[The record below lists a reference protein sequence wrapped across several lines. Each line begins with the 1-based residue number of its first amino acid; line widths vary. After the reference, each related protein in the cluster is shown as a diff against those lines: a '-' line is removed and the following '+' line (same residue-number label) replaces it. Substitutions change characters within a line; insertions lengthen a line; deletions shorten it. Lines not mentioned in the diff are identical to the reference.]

1 MPFASLLYDVGFDP
15 DLSFAAAMGGLI
27 NQGGPTFNSTG
38 YFSAL
43 GPWEVRLMIR
53 SNRVFSACL
62 LIARSLVIFLDL
74 LAAMV

>member
-1 MPFASLLYDVGFDP
+1 MCLCLCLCFAPGADLPFASLLYDVGFDP

-43 GPWEVRLMIR
+43 GPWEVRLMIGLTACFLH
-53 SNRVFSACL
+53 VF
-62 LIARSLVIFLDL
+62 
-74 LAAMV
+74 